1 MGFFIHFIYYGC
13 WLWAVPPRS
22 QSLDWLCYFI
32 SQGVHKI
39 CMLTNH
45 DFGFTARLTPLPAI
59 TLDNKKQA
67 ARSGNLFVKVMEG
80 VQRLAVEGRMTPAA
94 LWLFHYLPSL
104 IFLYSHFYRLQTN
117 QHIEKS
123 DVMVCSGQENEGV
136 KVSKEK
142 VKRYVK
148 KGKESEIK
156 YVIRRETTW
165 RKDGEIESDYIGK
178 IRNLIKMKQ
187 LTEVK

>member
-80 VQRLAVEGRMTPAA
+80 V
-94 LWLFHYLPSL
+94 
-104 IFLYSHFYRLQTN
+104 
-117 QHIEKS
+117 
-123 DVMVCSGQENEGV
+123 
-136 KVSKEK
+136 
-142 VKRYVK
+142 
-148 KGKESEIK
+148 
-156 YVIRRETTW
+156 
-165 RKDGEIESDYIGK
+165 
-178 IRNLIKMKQ
+178 
-187 LTEVK
+187 

>member
-1 MGFFIHFIYYGC
+1 MQIEKKSKQGKGNPRLTHNKIHESAKEPDSIGILLCVGRGLFG
-13 WLWAVPPRS
+13 VH

-80 VQRLAVEGRMTPAA
+80 V
-94 LWLFHYLPSL
+94 
-104 IFLYSHFYRLQTN
+104 
-117 QHIEKS
+117 
-123 DVMVCSGQENEGV
+123 
-136 KVSKEK
+136 
-142 VKRYVK
+142 
-148 KGKESEIK
+148 
-156 YVIRRETTW
+156 
-165 RKDGEIESDYIGK
+165 
-178 IRNLIKMKQ
+178 
-187 LTEVK
+187 